1 MTSRSEGLGGGR
13 EGGRGMDNSIK
24 FTIKIK
30 WMKTNNTPTIH
41 RGGGV

>member
-1 MTSRSEGLGGGR
+1 
-13 EGGRGMDNSIK
+13 MDNSIG

-41 RGGGV
+41 LEEEEEEEEKEGAGAGRGEK